1 MDFLKKNSRKSFTSS
16 YIRKLWTWLNMII
29 WCVVS
34 PLNPSK
40 YEMKVSI
47 IFPPCIDNFHP
58 IIQTTF
64 YLLPEFE
71 ESTWS
76 RVTGVPYSKL
86 NVARTRDTWDLVAHV
101 LCSRFTHCLNW
112 RLLSRKHCITRLV
125 NLNIFY
131 SKSNLMKLASQPS
144 VGCLVQVRA
153 HEVSGRHWPRC
164 LDNVDTETGVWLR
177 H

>member
-86 NVARTRDTWDLVAHV
+86 NVARTRDTWDTCCVLDSLTVWIRGFQVGNIVSRDLLIWISSIPSLILWSWLLNQVLVAW
-101 LCSRFTHCLNW
+101 SRCGH
-112 RLLSRKHCITRLV
+112 TRCP
-125 NLNIFY
+125 
-131 SKSNLMKLASQPS
+131 A
-144 VGCLVQVRA
+144 A
-153 HEVSGRHWPRC
+153 TGR
-164 LDNVDTETGVWLR
+164 GV
-177 H
+177 